1 MTSLTFHSGV
11 GEIGGNKV
19 LLEAGGKRVWL
30 DFGMSFSQA
39 NRYFA
44 EFLQPKKYNGVVD
57 FLEVGLLPPLPD
69 MAGFYREDYLAHAD
83 MATRAHAAYDA
94 VFLSHAHADHSS
106 YIHFLRRD
114 IPIYASE
121 VTRQILSA
129 METTSSS
136 GFNEFLNFKETFK
149 LRPKKRDEGL
159 MKLEGEDAKVARDFE
174 AIAAG
179 EHFRIG
185 DLTVEAVAV
194 NHSIPGALGFLVHT
208 PEGAIAYTGDLRF
221 HGYGGDLTRGFV
233 ARATEAEPIAL
244 ICEGTRVKKDEDE
257 TESLT
262 EQDVQERVAKVV
274 NQTKNLVI
282 ANYPWKDIER
292 VRSFHEV
299 ARMTGR
305 KLAISLKQA
314 YLLKQL
320 EGTDAGA
327 PSLGDGNIVIYID
340 RKTWGLINKPHYP
353 QNIVEQ
359 DYSAWEREFLSYP
372 NRVTCDDIH
381 RHQSDFIVRIDFFDL
396 VDLTDIRPEKG
407 SCYIRSVTE
416 PFDDEG
422 EIELWR
428 VENWLKHFG
437 LYPYKQIHASGH
449 ASGPEIKRLIAEI
462 NPKLVFPIHTEHPEL
477 FVDIVPKGTRVEIP
491 EVGKR
496 YRL

>member
-1 MTSLTFHSGV
+1 MTSLTFRGGV

-19 LLEAGGKRVWL
+19 LLEAGGKRIWL
-30 DFGMSFSQA
+30 DFGMSFKQA

-83 MATRAHAAYDA
+83 MATQAYATYDA

-121 VTRQILSA
+121 VTRQILA
-129 METTSSS
+129 AVETTSAAN
-136 GFNEFLNFKETFK
+136 FTEFLTFKETFK
-149 LRPKKRDEGL
+149 LRAKKRGEGL
-159 MKLEGEDAKVARDFE
+159 MKLEGEDAKVARDFG

-208 PEGAIAYTGDLRF
+208 PQGAIVYTGDLRF

-233 ARATEAEPIAL
+233 ARAAEAEPIAL
-244 ICEGTRVKKDEDE
+244 LCEGTRLDE

-292 VRSFHEV
+292 MRSFYEV

-320 EGTDAGA
+320 EGTDAAA
-327 PSLGDGNIVIYID
+327 PSLDDETIAIYID
-340 RKTWGLINKPHYP
+340 RKGWGLITKPDYP
-353 QNIVEQ
+353 GSIVEQ
-359 DYSAWEREFLSYP
+359 EYSAWAREFLSYP
-372 NRVTCDDIH
+372 NRVTCNDIH
-381 RHQSDFIVRIDFFDL
+381 RHQRDFIIRIDFFDL
-396 VDLTDIRPEKG
+396 VDLIDIRPEEG

-428 VENWLKHFG
+428 VENWLKHFD
-437 LYPYKQIHASGH
+437 LYPYEQIHASGH
-449 ASGPEIKRLIAEI
+449 ASGPEIKRLIEEI
-462 NPKLVFPIHTEHPEL
+462 NPKLVFPIHTEHAKL
-477 FVDIVPKGTRVEIP
+477 FADIVPKGTRVEIP

-496 YRL
+496 YHL